1 MKRKPP
7 KNQRAYKT
15 PSGKKARLAE
25 LNSDEMAFLAD
36 PANQDRID
44 FPQTYAAPHPDSPR
58 WADAKQLA
66 KWRASQ
72 TTSTGEQ

>member
-15 PSGKKARLAE
+15 PSGKKPRLTEVHSEECQYLLDHAGE
-25 LNSDEMAFLAD
+25 VGVPHLYRVENFRGLFLAD
-36 PANQDRID
+36 
-44 FPQTYAAPHPDSPR
+44 
-58 WADAKQLA
+58 AKEMS

-72 TTSTGEQ
+72 TTSTGEQS